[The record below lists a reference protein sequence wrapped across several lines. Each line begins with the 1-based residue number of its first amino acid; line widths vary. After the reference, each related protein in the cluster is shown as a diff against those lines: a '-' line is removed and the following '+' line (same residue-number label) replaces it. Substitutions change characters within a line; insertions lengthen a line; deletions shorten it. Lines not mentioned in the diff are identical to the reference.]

1 MNKMDNLNIDDVI
14 NLFLNNSE
22 ILLRATT
29 RKQGDLICT
38 RGSTKISNICK
49 SLYSTR
55 CENTTSSFNLFFQ
68 NETYFYENPFTI
80 KIGKG
85 TDIELILK
93 NKKEQKYNENDYLDN
108 YLRPLNELCDYV
120 LKKDE
125 SAIYTFSFGGP
136 SKYLFFEEDNLVG
149 HVYNILR
156 IKINENSFK
165 NYIVQGYIY
174 KFSPICIGID
184 DEILKDFLRIF
195 YAIKHYSS
203 FIIDKFDNYDDYLI
217 PGHII
222 DNQII
227 YTMFYYNVQDN
238 KKMVNPWFNEK
249 FHQLFRE
256 YYYNP
261 FKTNLIN
268 KELGTSD
275 NETRHYIFV
284 EISIATINPIVIIYY
299 NMLNFLYVYYH
310 TISYDIYIFKL
321 IQLITNQKNKNEYE
335 YPIQYKYFIDEFN
348 KDVKI
353 DGELII
359 DEKNKYQYQYMNPT
373 KYSDD
378 KLNTSNSNMI
388 AFWENNFFIRF
399 SYILSDSHIILSDTI
414 NNTQE
419 NSNFLFDLYST
430 LLYSAKT
437 SILNFNNKIEK
448 INCSDPYIINDVRIK
463 KIFNDNV
470 ICKYI
475 LKKININEVSN
486 ILQKIFL
493 PHHFLINSL
502 DIYDYFNNDSCKIY
516 DILTKI
522 LIEIQNIFDMY
533 SKEYIDSI
541 FTYNMIN
548 FLNNI
553 TYVDYIKYGN
563 NDKIKKLYN
572 DVNRLF
578 DNSFSWIVEQGI
590 ETRSDGTLI
599 NGYNPYKL
607 NSLSNIIIIA
617 IGFYLIEKISNTL
630 LTFYNL
636 EKNENSTNDY
646 YNFYFSYDDCI
657 KMFYSTDNP
666 KINNSIV
673 IVFNFFKPMIE
684 NHYNRINIE
693 PVIKSYGIYIDT
705 IKRIL
710 LNHTNFSEEN
720 VINKVKNILF

>member
-1 MNKMDNLNIDDVI
+1 MDDLKIDDII

-22 ILLRATT
+22 VLLRATT
-29 RKQGDLICT
+29 RKEGDLVCT
-38 RGSTKISNICK
+38 RVSSKISSVCK

-68 NETYFYENPFTI
+68 DETYFYENPFSI
-80 KIGKG
+80 KIGKD
-85 TDIELILK
+85 TDIEFILK
-93 NKKEQKYNENDYLDN
+93 NEKEKKYSENDYLNN
-108 YLRPLNELCDYV
+108 YLRPLNDLCDYV
-120 LKKDE
+120 LEKNE
-125 SAIYTFSFGGP
+125 SALYTFSFGGP

-156 IKINENSFK
+156 VKINENSFK
-165 NYIVQGYIY
+165 NYIVQAYIY
-174 KFSPICIGID
+174 KFSPICVEIN
-184 DEILKDFLRIF
+184 DEILKDFFRIF

-203 FIIDKFDNYDDYLI
+203 FIIDKFEKYDDYLN
-217 PGHII
+217 PGYII

-227 YTMFYYNVQDN
+227 YTMFYYNIQNN

-261 FKTNLIN
+261 FKTDLIN

-275 NETRHYIFV
+275 NDTRHYIFV
-284 EISIATINPIVIIYY
+284 EISIATINQIPIIYY

-321 IQLITNQKNKNEYE
+321 IQLITNEKNKNIYE

-353 DGELII
+353 DEESII
-359 DEKNKYQYQYMNPT
+359 DEKNKYKYQYMNPT

-378 KLNTSNSNMI
+378 KLNTTNSNMI

-399 SYILSDSHIILSDTI
+399 SYILSNSHIMLSDTI
-414 NNTQE
+414 NNTKE
-419 NSNFLFDLYST
+419 NSNFLFDLYAT
-430 LLYSAKT
+430 LLYSSKT

-448 INCSDPYIINDVRIK
+448 INCDDPYIINDVKIK
-463 KIFNDNV
+463 EIFNDNV
-470 ICKYI
+470 ICKYL
-475 LKKININEVSN
+475 LKKININEVSD

-493 PHHFLINSL
+493 PHNFLINSL
-502 DIYDYFNNDSCKIY
+502 DIYDYYNNDSCKVY

-522 LIEIQNIFDMY
+522 LVEMQNLFDINT
-533 SKEYIDSI
+533 KEYIDSI
-541 FTYNMIN
+541 FTNIMIMFLIN
-548 FLNNI
+548 LNN
-553 TYVDYIKYGN
+553 VDYIKYGKN
-563 NDKIKKLYN
+563 NKIKKLYN

-578 DNSFSWIVEQGI
+578 DNSFEWIVEVGVDK
-590 ETRSDGTLI
+590 RSDGSLI

-617 IGFYLIEKISNTL
+617 IGFYLIEKISDTL

-636 EKNENSTNDY
+636 EKNNNSSNDY

-657 KMFYSTDNP
+657 RMFYSSDNT
-666 KINNSIV
+666 KINNSI
-673 IVFNFFKPMIE
+673 IQVFNFFKPMIE
-684 NHYNRINIE
+684 NHYRKINIE
-693 PVIKSYGIYIDT
+693 PVIKSYGMYIN
-705 IKRIL
+705 ILKRIFI
-710 LNHTNFSEEN
+710 NYSHISEEYI
-720 VINKVKNILF
+720 INKVKNKLF